1 MINAGDFGYNQI
13 AINMSKIVSQ
23 LKPDIFFIGGDLSYD
38 DNMPACAYTWD
49 LFFSMYCKITTELGY
64 LMPMVAGVGNHDVG
78 IN

>member
-1 MINAGDFGYNQI
+1 
-13 AINMSKIVSQ
+13 MSKIVTQ

-38 DNMPACAYTWD
+38 DNIPSCAYTWD
-49 LFFSMYCKITTELGY
+49 QFFAMYGKITTELGY